1 MYIEYT
7 HTYMHTHIYRRQED
21 TFPNLMGIKCA
32 YIIVPVGIVN
42 INIRMTLPD
51 HSWEQFRS
59 VEHQSQ
65 HCSARGRPGQL
76 RHDGRYDRIVAEES
90 YVKIR

>member
-1 MYIEYT
+1 MSLNRVTI
-7 HTYMHTHIYRRQED
+7 
-21 TFPNLMGIKCA
+21 
-32 YIIVPVGIVN
+32 
-42 INIRMTLPD
+42 PD
-51 HSWEQFRS
+51 NGWEQFRS

-76 RHDGRYDRIVAEES
+76 RHDGRDDRIVAEES